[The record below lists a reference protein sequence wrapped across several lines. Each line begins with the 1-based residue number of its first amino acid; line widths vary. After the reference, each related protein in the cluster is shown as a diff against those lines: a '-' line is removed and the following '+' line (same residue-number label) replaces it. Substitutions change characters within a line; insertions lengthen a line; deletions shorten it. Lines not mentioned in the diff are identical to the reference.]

1 MEKIPNLKSYFGFTK
16 MPFTKYMWASK
27 MFDASSQQELLKG
40 LFLWLQT
47 KGIAMVYGPA
57 GVGKSISLRRFK
69 QDLDNRRYEIFYL
82 FNTRLTPLGFM
93 RSLSRLLG
101 LPVLYQQADLFDA
114 LSEHLGQF
122 EQRLNKHPVI
132 ILDDADGLRDE
143 LLELLRL
150 LANFD
155 MDSEDRFSFILSG
168 SHKLA
173 MRIKQAKNE
182 ALRQRI
188 GFNHQLSGFTFDDA
202 VSYVHFH
209 LKRAE
214 APTELFSQN
223 AIKTIFHYAQGL
235 PRVMN
240 QIALQ
245 ALIRAAIR
253 GKNTIN
259 AGFLKQHVLTHSL
272 FDHNLDQQQSS

>member
-1 MEKIPNLKSYFGFTK
+1 MKETPNLKSFFGFTK
-16 MPFTKYMWASK
+16 MPFSKYMWASK
-27 MFDASSQQELLKG
+27 MFEASSQQDLLKG
-40 LFLWLQT
+40 LSLWLQT
-47 KGIAMVYGPA
+47 KGIALIYGPA

-69 QDLDNRRYEIFYL
+69 QDLDERRYEIFYL

-122 EQRLNKHPVI
+122 EQRSNKHPLI

-150 LANFD
+150 LSNFD
-155 MDSEDRFSFILSG
+155 MDSDDRFSFILSG
-168 SHKLA
+168 SHTLA

-188 GFNHQLSGFTFDDA
+188 GFNHQLSGFTIDDA

-214 APTELFSQN
+214 APPELFSQN
-223 AIKTIFHYAQGL
+223 SIKIIFHYAQGL

-245 ALIRAAIR
+245 ALIRAAIS
-253 GKNTIN
+253 GKNAIN

-272 FDHNLDQQQSS
+272 FDHNLDHQ